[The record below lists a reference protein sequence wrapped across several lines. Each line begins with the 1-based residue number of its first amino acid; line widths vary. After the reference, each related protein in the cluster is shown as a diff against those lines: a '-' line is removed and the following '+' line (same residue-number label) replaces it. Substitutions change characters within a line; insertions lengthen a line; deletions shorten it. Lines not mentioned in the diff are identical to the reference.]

1 MSNNIQITPQIFT
14 VREKT
19 DKKHYWGRGHT
30 VDGRW
35 YCHCFDELGTKTW
48 LNNYGKKQI
57 EWE

>member
-35 YCHCFDELGTKTW
+35 YCHCFDEPETKTW
-48 LNNYGKKQI
+48 SNNYGKKQI
-57 EWE
+57 